1 MKYTHHKVELQ
12 DAGQR
17 LDRFLGRLYPRVTKS
32 LWQKALRQR
41 DVRRNGRPSKP
52 DDRVCVG
59 DDILIFSG
67 LLNVSD
73 NVRLEEKS
81 IDPSL
86 VDALKAAVLYQG
98 DGFSVVNKPRGVACQ
113 GGLGVRVS
121 LDKALPLALGGPV
134 YLVHR
139 LDKETSGALLVA
151 HTPSRAAFFAH
162 SFQERRISKTYL
174 AILRGH
180 LPKPVCGTTYTS
192 WMRKEPKGRHESMV
206 CFDDAVPGAQEA
218 RTRFD
223 VLETSL
229 EASLVRMIPE
239 TGRKHQLR
247 VQAAHLGAPIW
258 GDDRYGVKRREGLC
272 LHALE
277 LRFLNSKGAMI
288 TVTASP
294 PEHFQRTAR
303 ALGLSYDI
311 TGAKT
316 REQKE

>member
-1 MKYTHHKVELQ
+1 LKYTHHKAEPQ

-41 DVRRNGRPSKP
+41 DVRVNGRVAKP
-52 DDRVCVG
+52 DDRVCAG
-59 DDILIFSG
+59 DEILIFSG

-86 VDALKAAVLYQG
+86 ADALKAAVLYQG
-98 DGFSVVNKPRGVACQ
+98 DGFSVVNKPKGVACQ

-121 LDKALPLALGGPV
+121 LDRALPLALESPI

-139 LDKETSGALLVA
+139 LDKETSGALLVT
-151 HTPSRAAFFAH
+151 HTPQVAAFFAKN
-162 SFQERRISKTYL
+162 FQVQRISKTYL
-174 AILRGH
+174 ALLKGH
-180 LPKPVCGTTYTS
+180 LPTRVCGTTYTS
-192 WMRKEPKGRHESMV
+192 WVRKEPKGCYESMM
-206 CFDDAVPGAQEA
+206 CFDSAVPGAQEA
-218 RTRFD
+218 RTRFE
-223 VLETSL
+223 VLETSV

-277 LRFLNSKGAMI
+277 LRFLSPKGAMI
-288 TVTASP
+288 TVTAPP
-294 PEHFQRTAR
+294 PEHFQQTAR

-316 REQKE
+316 REQRE